1 MNFSNAVPSP
11 SSGMRHNKNNND
23 EEKEMTA
30 ALCLLTNRFVGINSH
45 NHHPHDC
52 SQKTLETLSVEQ
64 DGRERSTMTMTMTTN
79 GDFAAV
85 VVAPEEE
92 LVQPAQEETAADQH
106 SPRRARFW
114 DFFCSFLVPVL
125 AQGIFGGFS
134 IVRTIVLGYTLQNA
148 MTQVL
153 PAFSEKTMTTTT
165 STGVVVPPW
174 LATPPPA
181 FIVLALFTVV
191 AFVIHPDGFTWIF
204 LRKSRC
210 VHITSRLGRRQLSFL
225 TCFFLKNLTFLPLG
239 GSFEEMGCC
248 F

>member
-1 MNFSNAVPSP
+1 MSMDFNNAAPPP
-11 SSGMRHNKNNND
+11 SSGMRRNNKND

-30 ALCLLTNRFVGINSH
+30 ADRLVGVNSRNDH
-45 NHHPHDC
+45 HHDADILHPHDG
-52 SQKTLETLSVEQ
+52 SQKTLEMLSIEQ
-64 DGRERSTMTMTMTTN
+64 DGPERSTTTTSTN
-79 GDFAAV
+79 GYLAAV
-85 VVAPEEE
+85 VVVAPAEE
-92 LVQPAQEETAADQH
+92 VVRPAEEETAADDEDH
-106 SPRRARFW
+106 SPRRSRFW

-153 PAFSEKTMTTTT
+153 PAFSEKTTTTTTST

-210 VHITSRLGRRQLSFL
+210 VHIMSRLAPR
-225 TCFFLKNLTFLPLG
+225 T
-239 GSFEEMGCC
+239 
-248 F
+248 